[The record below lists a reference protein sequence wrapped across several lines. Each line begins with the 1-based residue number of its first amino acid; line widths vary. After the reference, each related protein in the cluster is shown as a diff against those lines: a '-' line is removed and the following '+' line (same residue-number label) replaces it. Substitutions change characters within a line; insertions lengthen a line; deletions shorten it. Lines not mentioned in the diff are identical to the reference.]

1 MVFTA
6 IQNSGSYSIRNEK
19 GVEVMLSSESKEQI
33 ESSLKSQFNT
43 DDIEIKWPDEQA
55 PQKNKYF
62 NEDNLKKAVGD
73 DGIKQLQENTIDP
86 GQSFLNGENTNLMY
100 ENNSSSSKKSD
111 VNSNYKSNNIINSNQ
126 TTDLLTT
133 GAAAVMALSGD
144 DIASKGLAAKG
155 QSFIS
160 NKVSSATASIVSSK
174 TGQTLV
180 NGTATA
186 LGTAVFGAQ
195 LVKNSPEILTTLA
208 VQITSEAINVLS
220 GEVAKLVGVYVGNH
234 VNAITTWP
242 AKVQSY
248 AMAYFNTYKMSVG
261 DVLKNLLEAAEDRSK
276 KESEKNKESKMSKFI
291 SNMKTKMNSVTSDIN
306 EYVSIGTSYIQM
318 VTSYIA
324 NGPDWVT
331 DQIDKQLGNLC
342 ETAENAVNKQWEKDK
357 NIYNES
363 AKNTGDAIGAE
374 MVERYNKTLQKS
386 QEKMLKKIENNKKIA
401 LAKAAAL
408 LGKNKTKIASMTG
421 IYIP

>member
-19 GVEVMLSSESKEQI
+19 GIEVMLSSESKEQI
-33 ESSLKSQFNT
+33 ESRLKSQFNT
-43 DDIEIKWPDEQA
+43 DDIEIKWSDEQST
-55 PQKNKYF
+55 QKNKYF

-100 ENNSSSSKKSD
+100 ENNSSSSKNSD

-133 GAAAVMALSGD
+133 GAATVMALAGD
-144 DIASKGLAAKG
+144 NTASKGLAAKG
-155 QSFIS
+155 QSFIA

-186 LGTAVFGAQ
+186 LGTAVFGTQ

-276 KESEKNKESKMSKFI
+276 NESEKNKESKMSKFI
-291 SNMKTKMNSVTSDIN
+291 SDMKTKMNSVTSDIN
-306 EYVSIGTSYIQM
+306 KYVSIGTSYIQM

-331 DQIDKQLGNLC
+331 NQIDKQLGNLC
-342 ETAENAVNKQWEKDK
+342 ETAETAVNKQWEKDK
-357 NIYNES
+357 NMYNES
-363 AKNTGDAIGAE
+363 AKNTGDAIGVE
-374 MVERYNKTLQKS
+374 MVERFNKTLQKS
-386 QEKMLKKIENNKKIA
+386 QEKLLKKIENNKKIA
-401 LAKAAAL
+401 AAKAAAL

>member
-19 GVEVMLSSESKEQI
+19 GVEIMLSSESKEQI
-33 ESSLKSQFNT
+33 ESSLKSQFNR
-43 DDIEIKWPDEQA
+43 DDIEIKWTDEQST
-55 PQKNKYF
+55 QKNKYF

-144 DIASKGLAAKG
+144 NTASKGLAAKG

-186 LGTAVFGAQ
+186 LGTAVFGTQ

-291 SNMKTKMNSVTSDIN
+291 SNMKTKMNSVTSSIN

-342 ETAENAVNKQWEKDK
+342 ETAETAVNKQWEKDK

-386 QEKMLKKIENNKKIA
+386 QEKLLKKIENNKKIA